1 MVQQTDREMRVGST
15 SQVSCGSEP
24 ICLYVQRYLPLRIN
38 SSLQQMN
45 VLSSVRPFIK
55 KGRTESQ
62 RIGRILEM
70 INLYSR
76 ANSSAS
82 WRMASTSKHVL
93 ALAAVALVM
102 AIIPHT
108 LYAQRGASPTASLTP
123 HTREVVEQLGKL
135 RALDANGWKYHAGD
149 LPHGEDVNL
158 DDSSWTSVDRRDTMP
173 AGAVWY
179 RRWFEM
185 PKTLNGYD
193 LPEARIWFQFR
204 VDAHGPLTE
213 IIYFNGRRVALGEG
227 LEPVVLFDHAK
238 PGERIL
244 VAIKLPETVS
254 EKSFSGAS
262 ATIAYPPSRP
272 DPTRLYQEILTLNT
286 LAPSLGS
293 ETDAAHKAIDDAA
306 AAVDLT
312 ALAGTDS
319 VAFDASLRRGEA
331 ALTPLQSALQK
342 FTVHLTGQS
351 HIDAA
356 WLWPWTETVDVVR
369 RTFATSLQLMN
380 EYPQFSF
387 TQSASAYNEW
397 IDEKYPAIHD
407 GIMKR
412 LQEGRWEIVGG
423 MWVEPDL
430 NIPDGESLVRQIL
443 IGKRYIQQHYG
454 VDVRI
459 GWNPDSFG
467 FNWQLPQIY
476 KKSGIDYFMTTK
488 LNGNE
493 THKLPLKLFWW
504 QAPDGSRVLSYFPNG
519 LGGDISPVGMA
530 GEVNAAIHANP
541 GTGEIMHIY
550 GVGDHGGGPTRASL
564 DSAIPWT
571 QPGVTYPKANFG
583 TAQAFFSDVEPKLDT
598 AHAPVWNYDVLT
610 AGTNT
615 LPQASEGKVSLPVW
629 NDELYF
635 EYHRGTY
642 TTQANL
648 KREIRFNEEGLLNAE
663 KYSSL
668 AWLRGSS
675 YPQDSLNEAWK
686 KLLFN
691 EFHDL
696 AAGSGIGIIYK
707 DAQRDFDM
715 VHAASSEAQRT
726 ALHVLLSD
734 VNTLEPAGQ
743 TGTRNTA
750 SVVIFNSLGWSRDG
764 SVEVN
769 LELPHTASTIHV
781 TDSSGRELNAQIL
794 EHREGSNQFRLLIE
808 AHDVPA
814 LGYEVLHVNG
824 GNTAAH
830 IAHAPDPVRVDGTTL
845 ENHYLRVVLDPKTG
859 CIISLYDKL
868 SHFET
873 IASGGCGNQ
882 LQTFHDLPRAWDAWN
897 IDADFD
903 KVTTPI
909 DSLDSLQTIVSGP
922 ERGVIR
928 IARHW
933 QNSKFVQQIVLDANS
948 PEVQVINDIDWHET
962 HVLLK
967 AAFPLAA
974 TSSKATFEI
983 PFGSIERPATRN
995 NSWDSAFFEVPAL
1008 RWGDLGDGRHGFS
1021 LINESKY
1028 GYDAKGNTLR
1038 LSLLRS
1044 PVWPDPEAD
1053 RGLHH
1058 FSYWLYPHAG
1068 DWKTALTVHHGY
1080 EANYPL
1086 VAMQVEQHEGS
1097 LPGRHSFVSVTPAD
1111 VILTSVKK
1119 AEDSNA
1125 LLFRVYES
1133 AGKQSEVTISV
1144 PEGGTAATATNL
1156 MEHPQSE
1163 DKVSLASGHVS
1174 FTIHPYEI
1182 QTIQMN
1188 YPSAERAP
1196 TAPLP

>member
-1 MVQQTDREMRVGST
+1 
-15 SQVSCGSEP
+15 
-24 ICLYVQRYLPLRIN
+24 
-38 SSLQQMN
+38 
-45 VLSSVRPFIK
+45 
-55 KGRTESQ
+55 
-62 RIGRILEM
+62 M
-70 INLYSR
+70 INDSPDADRRAMQRTSR
-76 ANSSAS
+76 
-82 WRMASTSKHVL
+82 RMKHVFARVL
-93 ALAAVALVM
+93 ILSAMTFIPVA
-102 AIIPHT
+102 
-108 LYAQRGASPTASLTP
+108 LYAQRNAASTASLAV
-123 HTREVVEQLGKL
+123 HTREVVDQLGKL

-158 DDSSWTSVDRRDTMP
+158 DDSSWQSVDRRGDAPT
-173 AGAVWY
+173 GAVWY

-193 LPEARIWFQFR
+193 LTEARIWFQFR

-227 LEPVVLFDHAK
+227 LEPIVLFDHAK

-244 VAIKLPETVS
+244 VAIKLPETAS
-254 EKSFSGAS
+254 EKTFEGAS
-262 ATIAYPPSRP
+262 AIVDYPRSRP
-272 DPTRLYQEILTLNT
+272 DPTQLYEEILSINT
-286 LAPSLGS
+286 LAPNLSAGAASVS
-293 ETDAAHKAIDDAA
+293 ELLDTAAS
-306 AAVDLT
+306 AVDLK
-312 ALAGTDS
+312 ALANSDS
-319 VAFDASLRRGEA
+319 AAFDASLRKGEA
-331 ALTPLQSALQK
+331 ALEPLRPELQK
-342 FTVHLTGQS
+342 LKVMLTGQS

-369 RTFATSLQLMN
+369 RTFASSLQLMN
-380 EYPQFSF
+380 EYPQFTF
-387 TQSASAYNEW
+387 TQSASAYSEW
-397 IDEKYPAIHD
+397 MDEKYPAMHD
-407 GIMKR
+407 AIRKR
-412 LQEGRWEIVGG
+412 VQEGRWEMVGG

-430 NIPDGESLVRQIL
+430 NLPDGESLVRQIL

-519 LGGDISPVGMA
+519 LGGDINPVGMA
-530 GEVNAAIHANP
+530 GELNAAVRANP
-541 GTGEIMHIY
+541 GSQEIMHIY
-550 GVGDHGGGPTRASL
+550 GVGDHGGGTTRASL
-564 DSAIPWT
+564 DMAIPWT
-571 QPGVTYPKANFG
+571 QPGVTYPKADFG
-583 TAQAFFSDVEPKLDT
+583 TAQSFFSEVEPKLDT
-598 AHAPVWNYDVLT
+598 AHAPIWNYDVLT
-610 AGTNT
+610 AGGNK
-615 LPQASEGKVSLPVW
+615 LPQPPEGAISLPVW

-648 KREIRFNEEGLLNAE
+648 KQNLRSSEEELLDAE

-668 AWLRGSS
+668 SWLRGSS
-675 YPQDSLNEAWK
+675 YPQDAVNEAWK

-715 VHAASSEAQRT
+715 VHATTGEVRRNAFH
-726 ALHVLLSD
+726 ALLKD
-734 VNTLEPAGQ
+734 VNTVEPAGP
-743 TGTRNTA
+743 TGSRNTA
-750 SVVIFNSLGWSRDG
+750 SVVVFNSLGWQRDAG
-764 SVEVN
+764 VEVDV
-769 LELPHTASTIHV
+769 ELPHAATNVNVA
-781 TDSSGRELNAQIL
+781 DSSGHRLSTQVL
-794 EHREGSNQFRLLIE
+794 EHKLGSNQFRLLIE
-808 AHDVPA
+808 VHDVPA
-814 LGYEVLHVNG
+814 LGYEVLHVSG
-824 GNTAAH
+824 ISASIGRAIEAE
-830 IAHAPDPVRVDGTTL
+830 PVRVSGTTL
-845 ENHYLRVVLDPKTG
+845 ENRYLRVVLDPKTG
-859 CIISLYDKL
+859 CITSLYDKL
-868 SHFET
+868 SHFE
-873 IASGGCGNQ
+873 ALAPGACGNQ

-903 KVTTPI
+903 KTTTPI
-909 DSLDSLQTIVSGP
+909 ESLDSLQTILAGP
-922 ERGVIR
+922 ERGMVR
-928 IARHW
+928 ISRHW
-933 QNSKFVQQIVLDANS
+933 QNSKFVQEIVLDANS
-948 PEVQVINDIDWHET
+948 PEVQVINNIDWHET

-974 TSSKATFEI
+974 TSKKATFEI
-983 PFGSIERPATRN
+983 PFGSIERPTTRN

-1008 RWGDLGDGRHGFS
+1008 RWGDLGDGQHGFS

-1058 FSYWLYPHAG
+1058 FSYWLYPHARS
-1068 DWKTALTVHHGY
+1068 WKSALTVHHGY

-1097 LPGRHSFVSVTPAD
+1097 LPARHSFISVSPAN
-1111 VILTSVKK
+1111 VILTAVKK

-1133 AGKQSEVTISV
+1133 AGMRSDVTIQLPAGAIS
-1144 PEGGTAATATNL
+1144 ATATNL
-1156 MEHPQSE
+1156 MEYPESE
-1163 DKVSLASGHVS
+1163 DKVTLTSGRAS
-1174 FTIHPYEI
+1174 FAIHPYEI
-1182 QTIQMN
+1182 QTILVA
-1188 YPSAERAP
+1188 YPPSERTQ
-1196 TAPLP
+1196 TASPQDDFSNPVERHLTR